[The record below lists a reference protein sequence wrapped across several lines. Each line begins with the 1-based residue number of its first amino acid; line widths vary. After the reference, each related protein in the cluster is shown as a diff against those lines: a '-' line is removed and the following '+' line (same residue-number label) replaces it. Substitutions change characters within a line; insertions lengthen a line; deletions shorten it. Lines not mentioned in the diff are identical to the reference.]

1 MGNKRFK
8 DPIYG
13 YIEIEELLIKQVVD
27 TAEFQR
33 LRDIIQTSYSPLYS
47 SALHNRFVHSI
58 GVHHLGRIA
67 AEAFRK
73 SVIVRSLKSPEMIE
87 RYIETFE
94 LACLLH
100 DVGHAPF
107 SHTGEQF
114 YLYKGDRTQ
123 LHKMM
128 VDLTRDVDLE
138 EEIRDEAYKA
148 APHELVSA
156 IVALRVFGN
165 VISDD
170 LKSFFARCITGY
182 KYTKHMDIDKSCKNC
197 LIELLNSKVIDVD
210 RMDYLIRDSYVTGFD
225 TVAIDYIRLLKSIY
239 VEEDRGEYKICFD
252 KSAVSVIE
260 NVVYAHDAER
270 KWIQNH
276 PVVLYE
282 AYLLEN
288 IMRRLIEEVF
298 QTENLPIESLL
309 KEGVK
314 VERLGRARLIGDSDI
329 RYLMKN
335 LQDDNFVDEFYCRKQ
350 RKHPLWK
357 TEAEFQAIFQG
368 EEKRLE
374 FIEKELS
381 ELKKCLTSLGLP
393 FIINRQALNAVLEE
407 TKKSSRAL
415 TAQIMKSEK
424 D

>member
-13 YIEIEELLIKQVVD
+13 YIEIGESIIKQVVD

-67 AEAFRK
+67 AEAFRE
-73 SVIVRSLKSPEMIE
+73 SVSARSLKLPAKID

-114 YLYKGDRTQ
+114 YLYKGDRMQ
-123 LHKMM
+123 LHQMI
-128 VDLTRDVDLE
+128 VDLTQDADLE
-138 EEIRDEAYKA
+138 EEIRNKAYKA

-165 VISDD
+165 IISDD

-182 KYTKHMDIDKSCKNC
+182 KYAKCLDIDKSCKNC

-239 VEEDRGEYKICFD
+239 VEEEQGEYKICFD

-288 IMRRLIEEVF
+288 IMRQLIDEVF

-309 KEGVK
+309 KEGVE
-314 VERLGRARLIGDSDI
+314 VERLGRVRLIGDSDI

-335 LQDDNFVDEFYCRKQ
+335 LQDNNFVDDRHILNGLRYLKSLQ
-350 RKHPLWK
+350 NNIKKNW
-357 TEAEFQAIFQG
+357 I
-368 EEKRLE
+368 
-374 FIEKELS
+374 LS
-381 ELKKCLTSLGLP
+381 
-393 FIINRQALNAVLEE
+393 F
-407 TKKSSRAL
+407 
-415 TAQIMKSEK
+415 
-424 D
+424 